1 MLRSIAL
8 RLVRLGAKGATSR
21 ALVGVNAVNA
31 AEDLTER
38 GFQLAYFIF
47 PDRAEAV
54 RILSSAINKL
64 KAQRGRESRRAY
76 WRDKYL
82 KRAITRV
89 TREAGDTLQWL
100 IFYESDAPE
109 KAQEALK
116 QATLKYMLLR
126 YIKSLV
132 RMTSAMSSFHV
143 NIGLHRL
150 MHNYSTI
157 ETQQVYESVTDRYV
171 GADEYRRAKSVLMS
185 KLEERFGA
193 MLRTCRTQHGE
204 MRFESAEKQDVWLD
218 LAYACLK
225 EFTPWSTSN
234 NCPVPLNFGEA
245 GRTLPSRLSGEGAVE
260 ADRDE
265 IEMNRCHA
273 FIDPVCYGR
282 LVCALAIEPRNKKL
296 DLPRFYM
303 TTSDSSKHADGPP
316 QPLSPEE
323 RSTIA
328 EFAATQA
335 DRRRKTKPENLIA
348 VVDGRQL
355 AQFDLA
361 GKTARQFEI
370 AEGAELLEIWTHTGG
385 EPLLLATHRIAY
397 SGAQG
402 IAPAA
407 FSFTLAGRAEL
418 ALQISGSID
427 SPDGPR
433 KAIVS
438 LTYNPRPRVAGIN
451 AWIPMAPKF
460 AIASAALIAVGWFL
474 AIALHQQAF
483 TGKPTSPESVQLNRP
498 TPTPAQTEAAKL
510 QQPITIYRLISDDLI
525 TRGNGAS
532 ETPSVV
538 VPQQPILLQLEL
550 PVAVENDG
558 RAFQASL
565 KTFSKGGEVLIENK
579 LKAHRA
585 NGGAAVVTFWMPSN
599 LLQSNTDY
607 VVDLRYQTSKGNM
620 EGIGSYTFRAVAT
633 ER

>member
-1 MLRSIAL
+1 M
-8 RLVRLGAKGATSR
+8 
-21 ALVGVNAVNA
+21 NA
-31 AEDLTER
+31 AEDLTEK

-54 RILSSAINKL
+54 RILSNALNKL

-82 KRAITRV
+82 KRAITRIS
-89 TREAGDTLQWL
+89 REDGDTLQWL

-109 KAQEALK
+109 KVQEALHR
-116 QATLKYMLLR
+116 AELKHLLLR

-150 MHNYSTI
+150 MNNYSTA
-157 ETQQVYESVTDRYV
+157 EAQQVYEAITDRYL

-193 MLRTCRTQHGE
+193 MLKTCRTQHGE
-204 MRFESAEKQDVWLD
+204 MRFESADQQEAWSD
-218 LAYACLK
+218 LVNLCLK

-234 NCPVPLNFGEA
+234 ACPVPLNFGDPE
-245 GRTLPSRLSGEGAVE
+245 RTLPSRLSGEGASE
-260 ADRDE
+260 ADQNE
-265 IEMNRCHA
+265 IEINRCHA
-273 FIDPVCYGR
+273 FIDPACYGR
-282 LVCALAIEPRNKKL
+282 LVRALAIEPPSKKL

-303 TTSDSSKHADGPP
+303 NTSDSSKHVDGPP

-323 RSTIA
+323 RRTIA
-328 EFAATQA
+328 EFTATQS
-335 DRRRKTKPENLIA
+335 DRRRKAKPENLFA
-348 VVDGRQL
+348 VVDGKQL

-361 GKTARQFEI
+361 GKTSRQFEI
-370 AEGAELLEIWTHTGG
+370 AEGAELLEIWTHPEG

-407 FSFTLAGRAEL
+407 FSFAIPGGAEL

-438 LTYNPRPRVAGIN
+438 LNYIPRPRVVGLA
-451 AWIPMAPKF
+451 AWIPAAPTF
-460 AIASAALIAVGWFL
+460 TAASAALIALGWFL
-474 AIALHQQAF
+474 AIAVHRQTS
-483 TGKPTSPESVQLNRP
+483 TGQPATMQSAQLNVP
-498 TPTPAQTEAAKL
+498 TPPPSVTAKV
-510 QQPITIYRLISDDLI
+510 QQPTAVYRLISDDLI

-532 ETPSVV
+532 DIPSVA
-538 VPQQPILLQLEL
+538 VPQQPALLQLEL
-550 PVAVENDG
+550 PVAAEDAG
-558 RAFQASL
+558 RTFQAGL
-565 KTFSKGGEVLIENK
+565 KPFLKGSEVLIENK
-579 LKAHRA
+579 LKARTDGSIA
-585 NGGAAVVTFWMPSN
+585 LVTFWMPSSF
-599 LLQSNTDY
+599 LQPNTDY
-607 VVDLRYQTSKGNM
+607 VVDLRYQVGKRNM
-620 EGIGSYTFRAVAT
+620 QGTGSYTFRTIAPKK
-633 ER
+633 